1 MFGNQPCGTRQSGK
15 VSALQVSVIALLLA
29 AIVAA
34 AVFFTG
40 IWPAKKE
47 PVAIEQAAV
56 TEAPEPEVTAPEP
69 EPEPTPTPAEP
80 DPEPEPAVAPSE
92 PPLPPLGQS
101 DDAVRSAVAD
111 VAVGA
116 MGEQYLIPANIIERS
131 ASLVYLMAHG
141 DVPYK
146 LIPLAR
152 PKQAFAITDE
162 GNQVVTD
169 PAGFSRYDAL
179 ASWLENLD
187 LESLMAVL
195 EPFLP
200 LFREA
205 WSYYGEDGEAFD
217 FALLVTLD
225 LIISTPE
232 LDLSE
237 ARLIRKEAVWI
248 YEDPTIEGLAAVQK
262 QVLRM
267 GPDNAAI
274 VKAKAAEARAL
285 WIVALSRAP

>member
-1 MFGNQPCGTRQSGK
+1 MLSNQPCGTRQSGK
-15 VSALQVSVIALLLA
+15 VSPLQVSVIALLLV
-29 AIVAA
+29 AIAAA

-40 IWPAKKE
+40 IWPAKEE
-47 PVAIEQAAV
+47 PVAIEPAAV
-56 TEAPEPEVTAPEP
+56 IEAPEPEIIEP
-69 EPEPTPTPAEP
+69 EPAPTPPPVEP
-80 DPEPEPAVAPSE
+80 DPEPPLAPSE
-92 PPLPPLGQS
+92 PPLPPLDQS

-111 VAVGA
+111 VAMA
-116 MGEQYLIPANIIERS
+116 EMGEQYLIPANIIERS
-131 ASLVYLMAHG
+131 ASLVYLMAQG
-141 DVPYK
+141 DVPYR

-152 PKQAFAITDE
+152 PKQAFPITDD
-162 GNQVVTD
+162 GTQVVTD

-187 LESLMAVL
+187 LESLIAAL

-225 LIISTPE
+225 LIISTP
-232 LDLSE
+232 DSTS
-237 ARLIRKEAVWI
+237 ARHDSSAKRQCGS
-248 YEDPTIEGLAAVQK
+248 EDPTIEGLAAVQK

-274 VKAKAAEARAL
+274 VKAKAAAARAL
-285 WIVALSRAP
+285 WIEALSRAP

>member
-29 AIVAA
+29 TIGAA

-80 DPEPEPAVAPSE
+80 DSEPEPAVAPSE

-101 DDAVRSAVAD
+101 DDAVRSAVVG

-131 ASLVYLMAHG
+131 ASLVYLMAQG

-152 PKQAFAITDE
+152 PKQAFPITDD

-169 PAGFSRYDAL
+169 PAGFSRYDPL
-179 ASWLENLD
+179 ANWLENLD
-187 LESLMAVL
+187 LEALTASLEL
-195 EPFLP
+195 FLP
-200 LFREA
+200 LFREV

-285 WIVALSRAP
+285 WIEALSRAS